1 MEDFAG
7 GMKYPNIGRH
17 LWISKW
23 PLGTIFSIL
32 LREKLEDMTP
42 ISEKVMGKT
51 GINWSYEAAS
61 HGMHKVIRD

>member
-7 GMKYPNIGRH
+7 GVKYPNIGGRH

-32 LREKLEDMTP
+32 LREKLEDRTP

-51 GINWSYEAAS
+51 GINWE
-61 HGMHKVIRD
+61 